1 MISFVVPA
9 YNEEAFI
16 ADTLNAIHC
25 SARAVNE
32 QYEIIVADDAST
44 DRTAEIARSLGARV
58 ERVNYRQIAGT
69 RNAGVRASVGEF
81 IFFVDAD
88 TLINPRTL
96 RSALT
101 SMKKGA
107 VGGGAINWFKR
118 TEALPAYVWL
128 GFAGLAAIAKFAGF
142 ANGPFL
148 YCTRAAFDA
157 TGGFS
162 AKMYWAED
170 TAFVLAL
177 KHEGKFVVPWTPI
190 IMSGRRFRASA
201 KELSF
206 KNLNK
211 VLWSPQKIFTDRS
224 VVQSVWYERDRTD
237 KKSRS
242 LWFARANRARHLVS
256 ADREQLHLHP
266 GEFCA
271 ERLDGLARRVWNSR
285 ERSHDTNRSPRF
297 GSLANCGI
305 FDFQFVPAEATDGHR
320 SVHSLDFILPL
331 ARLEF
336 VTLCHGNVSKP
347 MALASGISNLTL
359 GALV

>member
-96 RSALT
+96 RSALI

-157 TGGFS
+157 TGGFP

-177 KHEGKFVVPWTPI
+177 NREGKFVVPWTPI

-237 KKSRS
+237 KKVVPLGLRERTGHVI
-242 LWFARANRARHLVS
+242 WFLLIVSSYICILGSFVPRGWMVWPGVFGTLASVVTIPIAHL
-256 ADREQLHLHP
+256 
-266 GEFCA
+266 
-271 ERLDGLARRVWNSR
+271 GLALWPIAGFLTFNLFRQKRPTDIVRSILLISFCLWLAWNSLHYVM
-285 ERSHDTNRSPRF
+285 ETYQNLWHWLV
-297 GSLANCGI
+297 GSLI
-305 FDFQFVPAEATDGHR
+305 
-320 SVHSLDFILPL
+320 
-331 ARLEF
+331 
-336 VTLCHGNVSKP
+336 
-347 MALASGISNLTL
+347 
-359 GALV
+359 